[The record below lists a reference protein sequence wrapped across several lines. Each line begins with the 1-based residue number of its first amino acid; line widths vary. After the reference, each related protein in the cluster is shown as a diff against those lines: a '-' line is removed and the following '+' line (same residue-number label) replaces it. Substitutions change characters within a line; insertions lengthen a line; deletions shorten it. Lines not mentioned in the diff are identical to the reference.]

1 MGGGASKT
9 NGPLTASTIRAGGG
23 PAWGDVEASGS
34 SAAEGASRVGGWFQ
48 SGQALPGE
56 GNMITL
62 DKGQP
67 GAHGPGTGRVESRV
81 SGRIFLS
88 FATIRS
94 AWRSSDE
101 TCLQPFNVGRVE

>member
-1 MGGGASKT
+1 
-9 NGPLTASTIRAGGG
+9 
-23 PAWGDVEASGS
+23 
-34 SAAEGASRVGGWFQ
+34 
-48 SGQALPGE
+48 
-56 GNMITL
+56 MITL